1 MILTPE
7 ARARQKIDE
16 LLTDAGW
23 VVQHRANMNLYT
35 GRGVA
40 VREFPL
46 ETGFADYL
54 LFVDR
59 KAVGVVEAKPEGTT
73 LSGVAEQAG
82 QYTIGL
88 PANIPHVTLPLP
100 FLYESTG
107 VETLFR
113 DERDPQPRSRRV
125 FSFHRPETLADWVE
139 TSVGA
144 DVGADSIRP
153 GIRGRAID
161 EGEGARRAPQLAHQP
176 APQPAPQPRT
186 LRGRF
191 QQYPPLN
198 TSGLWPAQIEA
209 IRNLEASLAQDKP
222 RALIQMA
229 TGSGKTFTA
238 VSFIYRMLKY
248 GKARRVLFLVDR
260 ANLGRQ
266 TLKEFQAYTTPDDGR
281 KFTELYN
288 VQFLRSNAIDPV
300 NRVVITTIQRLYSML
315 KGEETFDE
323 ADEEGSLFEI
333 GSALDDQK
341 SKEVRYNP
349 AIPIET
355 FDVIITDECHRSI
368 YNLWRQVLEYFD
380 AHLIGLTATPSKQT
394 FGFFNQNLV
403 MEYPRPRAVADGV
416 NVDGEVYRIR
426 TQISTSGSTVEAGYW
441 MGRRDKLTRR
451 ERWEQLDE
459 DLTYDASQ
467 LDREVVSEG
476 QIRAVI
482 RTYRDRLFS
491 EIFPGRTEVPKTL
504 IFAKDDSH
512 AEDIVRIARE
522 EFGKGDAFCKKITY
536 RASGAP
542 PETLIASFRNSYYPR
557 IAVTVDMIATG
568 TDIKPLEA
576 LLFMRQVRSRV
587 LFEQMLGRG
596 TRVINPD
603 DLQAVTPDARSKDRF
618 VIVDAVGIVEQEKI
632 DTQTLERKRSKTL
645 RQLLEAA
652 ALGVQDD
659 DTLTSLA
666 GRLIKMERKLSEADR
681 SRIQATGAA
690 QSPAELAA
698 AILAA
703 IEPDAILSAASAL
716 APSPT
721 EAQIE
726 QARTELAERAL
737 RPLAANPDLRGLLAE
752 IHERNEQ
759 ALDTVSADSLLEA
772 GFAPEDS
779 QKARA
784 TVESFREFIEQNKD
798 EITALQIIFSIPR
811 AGRGDLGRGDLTGR
825 PYARRPYARRP
836 YLTFAA
842 IKELAAIL
850 EQPPHTW
857 TTERL
862 WRAYAQLE
870 RDRVRG
876 ANERR
881 VLADLVSLVRHAVQ
895 LDDELV
901 PYPERVSRRYSEW
914 LAAQEASGRV
924 FTPEQR
930 WWLDRIAEHIGVNLA
945 VRPEDLSVGEFYNRG
960 GQFAAARVFGDELPA
975 ILDELNRT
983 LNP

>member
-1 MILTPE
+1 MPTPE
-7 ARARQKIDE
+7 ELARENIDAQ
-16 LLTDAGW
+16 LAACGW
-23 VVQHRANMNLYT
+23 AVQDRAKMNLYA

-46 ETGFADYL
+46 QTGFADYL

-59 KAVGVVEAKPEGTT
+59 KAVGVIEAKAEGVT

-82 QYTIGL
+82 QYSIGL
-88 PANIPHVTLPLP
+88 PPNIPHVTLPLP

-107 VETLFR
+107 VETFFR

-125 FSFHRPETLADWVE
+125 FTFHRPEALADWIQE
-139 TSVGA
+139 KNTF
-144 DVGADSIRP
+144 
-153 GIRGRAID
+153 
-161 EGEGARRAPQLAHQP
+161 RRRLQE
-176 APQPAPQPRT
+176 
-186 LRGRF
+186 
-191 QQYPPLN
+191 YPSLN
-198 TSGLWPAQIEA
+198 VNGLWGAQIEA
-209 IRNLEASLAQDKP
+209 IANLEASLAADKP

-238 VSFIYRMLKY
+238 VSFIYRMLKF

-288 VQFLRSNAIDPV
+288 VQFLQGNAIDPV
-300 NRVVITTIQRLYSML
+300 NRVVVTTIQRLFSML
-315 KGEETFDE
+315 KGEEAFD
-323 ADEEGSLFEI
+323 AGNEEGSLFE
-333 GSALDDQK
+333 LDLNSPGTGAAPLRPHDVK
-341 SKEVRYNP
+341 YNP
-349 AIPIET
+349 KIPIET
-355 FDVIITDECHRSI
+355 FDTIVTDECHRSI

-403 MEYPRPRAVADGV
+403 MEYSRPRAVADGV

-426 TQISTSGSTVEAGYW
+426 TQITIGGETVDAGFW
-441 MGRRDKLTRR
+441 VGKRDKLTRR

-459 DLTYDASQ
+459 DFSYDASQ

-476 QIRAVI
+476 QIRTVI
-482 RTYRDRLFS
+482 RTYRDRLGS
-491 EIFPGRTEVPKTL
+491 EIFPGRSEVPKTL

-512 AEDIVRIARE
+512 AEDIVRLVRE
-522 EFGKGDAFCKKITY
+522 EFGKGDDFCKKITY
-536 RASGAP
+536 RASGTP
-542 PETLIASFRNSYYPR
+542 PETLIANFRNSYYPR
-557 IAVTVDMIATG
+557 VAVTVDMIATG

-596 TRVINPD
+596 TRVINPN
-603 DLQAVTPDARSKDRF
+603 DLQAVTPDARVKDRF
-618 VIVDAVGIVEQEKI
+618 VIVDAVGIVEQEKV
-632 DTQTLERKRSKTL
+632 DTQTLERKPSKTF
-645 RQLLEAA
+645 RQLLEAV
-652 ALGVQDD
+652 ALGVTDD
-659 DTLTSLA
+659 DTLSSLA
-666 GRLIKMERKLSEADR
+666 GRLVKLDRKLSDVDR
-681 SRIQATGAA
+681 ARIRAMSDALDLSDLATG
-690 QSPAELAA
+690 
-698 AILAA
+698 ILQA
-703 IEPDAILSAASAL
+703 IEPDEALSVEASAAQVEQAIL
-716 APSPT
+716 
-721 EAQIE
+721 
-726 QARTELAERAL
+726 
-737 RPLAANPDLRGLLAE
+737 PLAANPELRALLTE

-759 ALDTVSADSLLEA
+759 VIDRVSVDALIEA

-779 QKARA
+779 EKARA
-784 TVESFREFIEQNKD
+784 TVESFRAFIEQHKD

-811 AGRGDLGRGDLTGR
+811 GGNAAGTGAAPQRPNERSRPNKADKKRLTY
-825 PYARRPYARRP
+825 P
-836 YLTFAA
+836 A

-881 VLADLVSLVRHAVQ
+881 VLADLVSLVRHAVH
-895 LDDELV
+895 LDEELV
-901 PYPERVSRRYSEW
+901 PYPERVAARYREW
-914 LAAQEASGRV
+914 LAAQKRD

-945 VRPEDLSVGEFYNRG
+945 VRPEDLSVGEFYNKG
-960 GQFAAARVFGDELPA
+960 GQFAARKLFGESLPGL
-975 ILDELNRT
+975 LDELNAV
-983 LNP
+983 LGE